1 MPEVRDKDGESQS
14 VSAAELV
21 TLFKR
26 RGLLDELRRDQ
37 FNEFKQSDDHDK
49 LRQSIKKI
57 VEAEVSKDPEILE
70 RNRGKATALLEGAV
84 SRRGD
89 VQKSVSGYVDANTIE
104 SDDLRTH
111 LRSVINQY
119 YEEST
124 KGTNN
129 GN

>member
-1 MPEVRDKDGESQS
+1 M
-14 VSAAELV
+14 SAAELV

-70 RNRGKATALLEGAV
+70 RNRGKGTALLEGAV